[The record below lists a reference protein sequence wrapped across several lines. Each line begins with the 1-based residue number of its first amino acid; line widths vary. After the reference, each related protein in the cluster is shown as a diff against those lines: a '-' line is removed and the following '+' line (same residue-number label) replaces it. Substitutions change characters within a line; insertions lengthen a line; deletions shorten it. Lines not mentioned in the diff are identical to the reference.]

1 MLAVGRRA
9 TCVQAE
15 PACHFYCFLLK
26 WFNKFYFG
34 RIHFTMT
41 YNLTQGKIAK
51 SLIGFSLPMI
61 CGNILQQFYN
71 VADTLIVGRTIGAT
85 ALSAVGSS
93 YALMVLL
100 TSLILGLCMGSGVVF
115 SQLWGAGRKDEMKTC
130 IFNGLIF
137 IFAVTVVINILS
149 FLLLENFI
157 VWLNIPSEAVD
168 FTREYLR
175 VIFTG
180 IIFVYIYNFFA
191 SVLRSVGNTLVPLI
205 FLAVSAV
212 LNIVLDIVFIVS
224 FSMGVEGAALA
235 TVIAQ
240 GVSAAAITIYFFL
253 KGKDICPAKTHMHL
267 GKRYIKMILSNSLLT
282 AVQQSVMNLG
292 ILMVQG
298 LVNSFGFAVSAA
310 FAAVVKIDAFAYM
323 PAQDFGNAFS
333 TFVAQNY
340 GAGKKNRINQGY
352 KTALLISS
360 VFCALSS
367 ACVFIFAS
375 PLMKLF
381 VKAEETEIITI
392 GVGYLR
398 TEGVF
403 YIGIGILFLL
413 YGLYRSIGKPSV
425 SLVLTVISLGL
436 RVALAYIL
444 SAIPELGI
452 LGIWISV
459 PIGWAVADIFGVV
472 LYRIKLEKYL
482 PEEA

>member
-1 MLAVGRRA
+1 
-9 TCVQAE
+9 
-15 PACHFYCFLLK
+15 
-26 WFNKFYFG
+26 
-34 RIHFTMT
+34 MT

-115 SQLWGAGRKDEMKTC
+115 SQLLGAGRKDEMKTC

-157 VWLNIPSEAVD
+157 VWLNIPAQAVE
-168 FTREYLR
+168 FTRDYLR

-240 GVSAAAITIYFFL
+240 AVSAVAITIYFFL

-282 AVQQSVMNLG
+282 AIQQSVMNLG

-352 KTALLISS
+352 KTAILISS
-360 VFCALSS
+360 VFCAVSS

-375 PLMKLF
+375 PLMQLF
-381 VKAEETEIITI
+381 VKAEEAEIISI

-398 TEGVF
+398 TEGACYV
-403 YIGIGILFLL
+403 GIGILFLL
-413 YGLYRSIGKPSV
+413 YGLYRSIGKPSI

-444 SAIPELGI
+444 SAIPEFGI
-452 LGIWISV
+452 MGIWISV
-459 PIGWAVADIFGVV
+459 PIGWAIADIFGMV
-472 LYRIKLEKYL
+472 LYRIKREKYL
-482 PEEA
+482 PKEA

>member
-1 MLAVGRRA
+1 
-9 TCVQAE
+9 
-15 PACHFYCFLLK
+15 
-26 WFNKFYFG
+26 
-34 RIHFTMT
+34 
-41 YNLTQGKIAK
+41 
-51 SLIGFSLPMI
+51 
-61 CGNILQQFYN
+61 
-71 VADTLIVGRTIGAT
+71 
-85 ALSAVGSS
+85 
-93 YALMVLL
+93 
-100 TSLILGLCMGSGVVF
+100 MGSGVVF
-115 SQLWGAGRKDEMKTC
+115 SQLLGAGRKDEMKTC

-157 VWLNIPSEAVD
+157 VWLNIPAQAVE
-168 FTREYLR
+168 FTRDYLR

-240 GVSAAAITIYFFL
+240 AVSAVAITIYFFL

-282 AVQQSVMNLG
+282 AIQQSVMNLG

-352 KTALLISS
+352 KTAILISS
-360 VFCALSS
+360 VFCAVSS

-375 PLMKLF
+375 PLMQLF
-381 VKAEETEIITI
+381 VKAEEAEIISI

-398 TEGVF
+398 TEGACYV
-403 YIGIGILFLL
+403 GIGILFLL
-413 YGLYRSIGKPSV
+413 YGLYRSIGKPSI

-444 SAIPELGI
+444 SAIPEFGI
-452 LGIWISV
+452 MGIWISV
-459 PIGWAVADIFGVV
+459 PIGWAIADIFGMV
-472 LYRIKLEKYL
+472 LYRIKREKYL
-482 PEEA
+482 PKYRIKYWQSSFFGLNLILMLMTSANLTQKLSAFFFFCALTEGILC

>member
-1 MLAVGRRA
+1 
-9 TCVQAE
+9 
-15 PACHFYCFLLK
+15 
-26 WFNKFYFG
+26 
-34 RIHFTMT
+34 MT

-100 TSLILGLCMGSGVVF
+100 TSLILGLCMGSGVEF

-157 VWLNIPSEAVD
+157 VWLNIPAQAVEY
-168 FTREYLR
+168 TREYLR

-240 GVSAAAITIYFFL
+240 GVSAVAITIYFFL
-253 KGKDICPAKTHMHL
+253 KGRDICPAKPHMHL
-267 GKRYIKMILSNSLLT
+267 GRRYIKMIFSNSLLT
-282 AVQQSVMNLG
+282 AIQQSVMNLG

-352 KTALLISS
+352 KTAILISS
-360 VFCALSS
+360 IFCAVSS

-375 PLMKLF
+375 PLMQLF
-381 VKAEETEIITI
+381 VKAEEAEIISI

-398 TEGVF
+398 TEGACYV
-403 YIGIGILFLL
+403 GIGILFLL
-413 YGLYRSIGKPSV
+413 YGLYRSIGKPSI

-452 LGIWISV
+452 MGIWISV
-459 PIGWAVADIFGVV
+459 PIGWAIADIFGMV
-472 LYRIKLEKYL
+472 LYRIKRKKYL

>member
-1 MLAVGRRA
+1 
-9 TCVQAE
+9 
-15 PACHFYCFLLK
+15 
-26 WFNKFYFG
+26 
-34 RIHFTMT
+34 MT

-115 SQLWGAGRKDEMKTC
+115 SQLLGAGRKDEMKTC

-157 VWLNIPSEAVD
+157 VWLNIPAQAVE
-168 FTREYLR
+168 FTRDYLR

-212 LNIVLDIVFIVS
+212 LNIVLDIIFIVS

-240 GVSAAAITIYFFL
+240 AVSAVAITIYFFL

-282 AVQQSVMNLG
+282 AIQQSVMNLG

-352 KTALLISS
+352 KTAILISS
-360 VFCALSS
+360 VFCAVSS
-367 ACVFIFAS
+367 VCVFIFAS
-375 PLMKLF
+375 PLMQLF
-381 VKAEETEIITI
+381 VKAEEAEIISI

-398 TEGVF
+398 TEGACYV
-403 YIGIGILFLL
+403 GIGILFLL
-413 YGLYRSIGKPSV
+413 YGLYRSIGKPSI

-436 RVALAYIL
+436 RVVLAYIL
-444 SAIPELGI
+444 SAIPEIGI
-452 LGIWISV
+452 MGIWISV
-459 PIGWAVADIFGVV
+459 PIGWAIADIFGMV
-472 LYRIKLEKYL
+472 LYRIKREKYL
-482 PEEA
+482 PKEA

>member
-1 MLAVGRRA
+1 
-9 TCVQAE
+9 
-15 PACHFYCFLLK
+15 
-26 WFNKFYFG
+26 
-34 RIHFTMT
+34 MT

-115 SQLWGAGRKDEMKTC
+115 SQLLGAGRKDEMKTC

-157 VWLNIPSEAVD
+157 VWLNIPAQAVE
-168 FTREYLR
+168 FTRDYLR

-212 LNIVLDIVFIVS
+212 LNIVLDIIFIVS

-240 GVSAAAITIYFFL
+240 AVSAVAITIYFFL

-282 AVQQSVMNLG
+282 AIQQSVMNLG

-340 GAGKKNRINQGY
+340 GARKKNRINQGY
-352 KTALLISS
+352 KTAILISS
-360 VFCALSS
+360 VFCAVSS

-375 PLMKLF
+375 PLMQLF
-381 VKAEETEIITI
+381 VKAEEAEIISI

-398 TEGVF
+398 TEGACYV
-403 YIGIGILFLL
+403 GIGILFLL
-413 YGLYRSIGKPSV
+413 YGLYRSIGKPSI

-436 RVALAYIL
+436 RVVLAYIL
-444 SAIPELGI
+444 SAIPEIGI
-452 LGIWISV
+452 MGIWISV
-459 PIGWAVADIFGVV
+459 PIGWAIADIFGMV
-472 LYRIKLEKYL
+472 LYRIKRERYL
-482 PEEA
+482 PKEA

>member
-1 MLAVGRRA
+1 
-9 TCVQAE
+9 
-15 PACHFYCFLLK
+15 
-26 WFNKFYFG
+26 
-34 RIHFTMT
+34 MT

-115 SQLWGAGRKDEMKTC
+115 SQLLGAGRKDEMKTC

-157 VWLNIPSEAVD
+157 VWLNIPAQAVE
-168 FTREYLR
+168 FTRDYLR

-212 LNIVLDIVFIVS
+212 LNIVLDIIFIVS

-240 GVSAAAITIYFFL
+240 AVSAVAITIYFFL

-282 AVQQSVMNLG
+282 AIQQSVMNLG

-352 KTALLISS
+352 KTAILISS
-360 VFCALSS
+360 VFCAVSS

-375 PLMKLF
+375 PLMQLF
-381 VKAEETEIITI
+381 VKAEEAEIISI

-398 TEGVF
+398 TEGACYV
-403 YIGIGILFLL
+403 GIGILFLL
-413 YGLYRSIGKPSV
+413 YGLYRSIGKPSI

-444 SAIPELGI
+444 SSIPEFGI
-452 LGIWISV
+452 MGIWISV
-459 PIGWAVADIFGVV
+459 PIGWAIADIFGMV
-472 LYRIKLEKYL
+472 LYRIKREKYL
-482 PEEA
+482 PKEA

>member
-1 MLAVGRRA
+1 
-9 TCVQAE
+9 
-15 PACHFYCFLLK
+15 
-26 WFNKFYFG
+26 
-34 RIHFTMT
+34 
-41 YNLTQGKIAK
+41 
-51 SLIGFSLPMI
+51 
-61 CGNILQQFYN
+61 
-71 VADTLIVGRTIGAT
+71 
-85 ALSAVGSS
+85 
-93 YALMVLL
+93 
-100 TSLILGLCMGSGVVF
+100 
-115 SQLWGAGRKDEMKTC
+115 MKTC

-157 VWLNIPSEAVD
+157 VWLNIPAQAVE

-240 GVSAAAITIYFFL
+240 GVSAVAITIYFFL
-253 KGKDICPAKTHMHL
+253 KGRDICPAKTHMHL

-282 AVQQSVMNLG
+282 AIQQSVMNLG

-352 KTALLISS
+352 KTAILISS
-360 VFCALSS
+360 VFCAVSS

-375 PLMKLF
+375 PLMQLF
-381 VKAEETEIITI
+381 VKAEEAEIISI

-398 TEGVF
+398 TEGACYV
-403 YIGIGILFLL
+403 GIGILFLL
-413 YGLYRSIGKPSV
+413 YGLYRSIGKPSI

-444 SAIPELGI
+444 SAIPEFGI
-452 LGIWISV
+452 MGIWISV
-459 PIGWAVADIFGVV
+459 PIGWAIADIFGMV
-472 LYRIKLEKYL
+472 LYRIKREKYL

>member
-1 MLAVGRRA
+1 
-9 TCVQAE
+9 
-15 PACHFYCFLLK
+15 
-26 WFNKFYFG
+26 
-34 RIHFTMT
+34 MT

-157 VWLNIPSEAVD
+157 VWLNIPAQAVE
-168 FTREYLR
+168 FTRDYLR

-240 GVSAAAITIYFFL
+240 AVSAVAITIYFFL

-282 AVQQSVMNLG
+282 AIQQSVMNLG

-352 KTALLISS
+352 KTAILISS
-360 VFCALSS
+360 VFCAVSS

-375 PLMKLF
+375 PLMQLF
-381 VKAEETEIITI
+381 VKAEEAEIISI

-398 TEGVF
+398 TEGACYV
-403 YIGIGILFLL
+403 GIGILFLL
-413 YGLYRSIGKPSV
+413 YGLYRSIGKPSI

-444 SAIPELGI
+444 SAIPEFGI
-452 LGIWISV
+452 MGIWISV
-459 PIGWAVADIFGVV
+459 PIGWVIADIFGMV
-472 LYRIKLEKYL
+472 LYRIKREKYL
-482 PEEA
+482 PKEA

>member
-1 MLAVGRRA
+1 
-9 TCVQAE
+9 
-15 PACHFYCFLLK
+15 
-26 WFNKFYFG
+26 
-34 RIHFTMT
+34 MT

-115 SQLWGAGRKDEMKTC
+115 SQLWGARRKDEMKTC

-157 VWLNIPSEAVD
+157 VWLNIPAQAVE

-240 GVSAAAITIYFFL
+240 GVSAVAITIYFFL
-253 KGKDICPAKTHMHL
+253 KGRDICPAKPHMHL

-282 AVQQSVMNLG
+282 AIQQSVMNLG

-352 KTALLISS
+352 KTAILISS
-360 VFCALSS
+360 VFCAVSS

-375 PLMKLF
+375 PLMQLF
-381 VKAEETEIITI
+381 VKAEEAEIISI

-398 TEGVF
+398 TEGACYV
-403 YIGIGILFLL
+403 GIGILFLL
-413 YGLYRSIGKPSV
+413 YGLYRSIGKPSI

-444 SAIPELGI
+444 SAIPEFGI
-452 LGIWISV
+452 MGIWISV
-459 PIGWAVADIFGVV
+459 PIGWAIADIFGMV
-472 LYRIKLEKYL
+472 LYRIKREKYL
-482 PEEA
+482 PKEA